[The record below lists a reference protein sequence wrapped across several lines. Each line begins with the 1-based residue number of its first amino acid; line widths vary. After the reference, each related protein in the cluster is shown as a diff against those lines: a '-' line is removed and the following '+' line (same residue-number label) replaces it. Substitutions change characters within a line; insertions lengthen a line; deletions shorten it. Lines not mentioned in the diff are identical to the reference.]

1 MQGKISPVFRLFE
14 QQFEEAK
21 AAHAAL
27 SKQFKG
33 KKAIELES
41 RLIFLEIYIDL
52 LAHIHFEKTGLKFK
66 LFSPFKDLF
75 RGLKKTKHLK
85 MVTNKVEEVKLQDTI
100 DFKSYTKSLL
110 SEKNSLYAEVYDHV
124 VRAPLLIW
132 DELFEAAYKYSKG
145 LKPLMINT
153 ATTQIIN
160 EELEYF
166 NLDHQNKLDSKAL
179 KDIYE
184 GLRVIIALENLR
196 IESGFNPVFIAEVHE
211 KMSHLQKSL
220 LNWYENHL
228 FLQHLTGFLAEKQQV
243 SKKYLDL
250 LQTLRENKKWHK
262 THVEKEVR
270 DLFDKILA

>member
-1 MQGKISPVFRLFE
+1 MQGKISPVFRLF
-14 QQFEEAK
+14 QQHFAEAK
-21 AAHAAL
+21 SAYVAL
-27 SKQFKG
+27 SKQFRG

-41 RLIFLEIYIDL
+41 RLIFLEVYLDL
-52 LAHIHFEKTGLKFK
+52 LSHIHFKEDGLKFE
-66 LFSPFKDLF
+66 LFSPFRNIF

-85 MVTNKVEEVKLQDTI
+85 MVINQVEAIKLKESI
-100 DFKSYTKSLL
+100 EFKSYTKSLL
-110 SEKNSLYAEVYDHV
+110 NEKNQLYAEVYDQV
-124 VRAPLLIW
+124 LVSPLHIW
-132 DELFEAAYKYSKG
+132 ETLYNASSKLSKG

-166 NLDHQNKLDSKAL
+166 NLDHKTRLDSKAL

-196 IESGFNPVFIAEVHE
+196 IESGFNPIFVDEVHQR
-211 KMSHLQKSL
+211 MGTLQKSL

-228 FLQHLTGFLAEKQQV
+228 FIQHLTGFLSDKQNI

-250 LQTLRENKKWHK
+250 LENLHLNKKNHK
-262 THVEKEVR
+262 SNVEKQVR
-270 DLFDKILA
+270 DLFEKILD